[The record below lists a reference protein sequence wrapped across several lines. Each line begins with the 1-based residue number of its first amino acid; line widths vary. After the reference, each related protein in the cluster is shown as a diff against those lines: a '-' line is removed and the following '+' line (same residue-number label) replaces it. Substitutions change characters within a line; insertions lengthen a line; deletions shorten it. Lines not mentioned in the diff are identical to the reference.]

1 MLGCRLPMSAKGQL
15 ETFQNVITETLGEDC
30 DYETIRNL
38 HENLHEW
45 MEEAKESPDPVELT
59 GRDVKILL
67 EQSGAPDE
75 KIQNFEEEFQEI
87 VGENQTFLASNLT
100 AVKKVHIETPDVVIQ
115 VSPERMDLVE
125 TKMIDGKKCLVI
137 PVDDYIEVNGIQALT
152 MKSQKKQKEETE
164 K

>member
-1 MLGCRLPMSAKGQL
+1 
-15 ETFQNVITETLGEDC
+15 
-30 DYETIRNL
+30 
-38 HENLHEW
+38 